1 MFFINV
7 SFIPIFFYVFLEF
20 IKFLLFEIFIYV
32 LYIIY
37 EISCL
42 WFLISSHFISFV
54 FANFRSSFIVIV
66 FKLFNYFL
74 QQTNFC
80 QSCVLDTS
88 WIFSQITISK
98 FNYTYLNRLK

>member
-54 FANFRSSFIVIV
+54 FANFRFIVIV
-66 FKLFNYFL
+66 LNFLIIFFNRQISVNL
-74 QQTNFC
+74 
-80 QSCVLDTS
+80 CVLDTS

>member
-66 FKLFNYFL
+66 LNFLIIFFNRQISVNRVFL
-74 QQTNFC
+74 TPRE
-80 QSCVLDTS
+80 
-88 WIFSQITISK
+88 FSRK
-98 FNYTYLNRLK
+98 